1 MLIENICGYLYDLF
15 ITNKKPMNTE
25 NMHRVCPV
33 ERAKG
38 LDNFIRKY
46 LQNPTKLLGPYIQP
60 DMTFLDLGCGPGFFT
75 IEVAKMINGKGKVI
89 ATDLQDGMLEIVRK
103 KIANTPLEQR
113 VVLNKCSESSINV
126 SEPVDFIL
134 AFYMIHEVPDKERL
148 FREMSA
154 ILKKNGLLFV
164 IEPKY
169 FVSKREFS
177 KMITIAKEH
186 GFQPV
191 ANPRVHFGTT
201 VLMNKI

>member
-1 MLIENICGYLYDLF
+1 
-15 ITNKKPMNTE
+15 MNTE

-46 LQNPTKLLGPYIQP
+46 LQNPKKLLGSYIQP
-60 DMTFLDLGCGPGFFT
+60 GMTFVDLGCGPGFFT
-75 IEVAKMINGKGKVI
+75 VEVAKMLNDNGKVI
-89 ATDLQDGMLEIVRK
+89 AVDLQDGMLDIVRK
-103 KIANTPLEQR
+103 KIAGTSLEYR
-113 VVLNKCSESSINV
+113 VVLNKCSENSININ
-126 SEPVDFIL
+126 EPVDFIL

-154 ILKKNGLLFV
+154 VLKSGGLIYV

-177 KMITIAKEH
+177 KMVKIAKDH
-186 GFQPV
+186 GFEPAGQ
-191 ANPRVHFGTT
+191 PRVHFGITMLLKW
-201 VLMNKI
+201 V